1 MSIPKNHHY
10 ISQVHIKNFFN
21 ETTNKIYLFDKNK
34 RRFFFKKTTKTI
46 FSQNNLNTRVLE
58 NGDKD
63 SKSIEEELNIYFE
76 KDFKINSILIDE
88 FINTLKISHQIYKAI
103 IFFTK
108 YSIIAEMRTP
118 KYKQQLDK
126 GIKKFFNDVYDLSSN
141 DFNSIFHL
149 NNEVKFTN
157 FYEYKDIAHFNL
169 IKMGELVFTIN
180 ISKDENAYFILSDIG
195 ANIYRENINN
205 YFNQDIKDVSY
216 IGLPLSSKVY
226 LEVHSNKSKLS
237 PNFSSINYIDIDDV
251 DIINEYNLKHCNE
264 FIVCENEEYLNKLIN
279 KLF

>member
-1 MSIPKNHHY
+1 M
-10 ISQVHIKNFFN
+10 
-21 ETTNKIYLFDKNK
+21 
-34 RRFFFKKTTKTI
+34 
-46 FSQNNLNTRVLE
+46 E
-58 NGDKD
+58 NSRG
-63 SKSIEEELNIYFE
+63 Y
-76 KDFKINSILIDE
+76 
-88 FINTLKISHQIYKAI
+88 
-103 IFFTK
+103 
-108 YSIIAEMRTP
+108 P
-118 KYKQQLDK
+118 
-126 GIKKFFNDVYDLSSN
+126 
-141 DFNSIFHL
+141 
-149 NNEVKFTN
+149 
-157 FYEYKDIAHFNL
+157 DIAHFNL